1 MLRSNWH
8 FAIFARQFSHKITRA
23 FPGDLSLCVASY
35 QAICAT
41 PAFLIAR
48 LNFKNRCGFYA
59 MASYGRRD
67 MFDRPTIIDEAF
79 VRHVREGTLPA
90 PRRNVKHA
98 SAIPAQLMVDLFDT
112 QIMSRHLDLWARR
125 SKGKTF
131 YSIGSSGHEG
141 MAALA
146 AATRSTDMA
155 FLHYRD
161 AAFLIQRKKQAGGLT
176 PLYDMALS
184 FAAAADDPIS
194 GGRHK
199 VLGCAHTFVPPQTS
213 TIASHLP
220 KAVGAAHAIG
230 MANRLKLQDAVLPKD
245 AIILC
250 SFGDA
255 SANHSTS
262 QGAFNAACWAAYQK
276 LPMPIVFLCEDN
288 GIGISVK
295 TPGGW
300 IEANFAHRPALN
312 YIQCDGVDMVDALN
326 GAHEAVSVARRK
338 REPVFLHMRTVR
350 LMGHAGADVEASYAS
365 MAAIEANEAQDPLL
379 HTARHLI
386 ESAGLSRDDIVARY
400 EDMRARVERVA
411 ADALAKPRLETAAA
425 VMVPIEPVKGRRQS
439 PELPSPEKRDTLFI
453 KDARNL
459 AKPVTLAKSINFAL
473 ADLMLQYPNV
483 SLFGEDVSLKGGVY
497 GVTQGLRDKFGA
509 ARVFDTLLDE
519 QTILGLA
526 IGMAHNGFVP
536 IPEIQFLAYLHN
548 AEDQIRGE
556 AATLSFFSN
565 QQYTNPM
572 VLRIA
577 GLPYQKGFGGHF
589 HNDNSLAVLTDIPG
603 IIVACPSSA
612 ADAPAM
618 LRECVRMA
626 HEDGRVIVF
635 VEPIALYHT
644 SDLHANGDGGWTADY
659 AAPDVAQQIGFGEVG
674 VYGKG
679 VDLCIVTYGNGY
691 FLSCQAE
698 AVLKA
703 EHGLNIRIVDLRWL
717 HPLPEE
723 AIVKAAADC
732 KAVLIVDEARRSGS
746 LSEKLMTAFAE
757 AGRGDGT
764 QRITAEDCFI
774 PLGPA
779 AELMLPSKESIIAA
793 ALVATGR
800 MS

>member
-1 MLRSNWH
+1 
-8 FAIFARQFSHKITRA
+8 
-23 FPGDLSLCVASY
+23 
-35 QAICAT
+35 
-41 PAFLIAR
+41 
-48 LNFKNRCGFYA
+48 
-59 MASYGRRD
+59 
-67 MFDRPTIIDEAF
+67 MFDRPTILDEAF
-79 VRHVREGTLPA
+79 CRRVAAHDFPA
-90 PRRNVKHA
+90 TRSSHA
-98 SAIPAQLMVDLFDT
+98 AEMVASDVLVDLFDS

-141 MAALA
+141 TAAMA

-176 PLYDMALS
+176 PLNDMALS
-184 FAAAADDPIS
+184 FAASADDPIS

-220 KAVGAAHAIG
+220 KAVGAAHSLG
-230 MANRLKLQDAVLPKD
+230 MAQRLQLTDAVLPHD
-245 AIILC
+245 SIILC

-262 QGAFNAACWAAYQK
+262 QGAFNAACWAAYQH

-288 GIGISVK
+288 GIGISVR

-300 IEANFAHRPALN
+300 IAANFAHRPALN
-312 YIQCDGVDMVDALN
+312 YISCDGADLNDALR
-326 GAHEAVSVARRK
+326 GCAEAVNFARTRRK
-338 REPVFLHMRTVR
+338 PVFLHMQTIR
-350 LMGHAGADVEASYAS
+350 LMGHAGADVELSYAPI
-365 MAAIEANEAQDPLL
+365 AQIEAAEAQDPLL
-379 HTARHLI
+379 HSARILH
-386 ESAGLSRDDIVARY
+386 EQAGMSGAEIVARY
-400 EDMRARVERVA
+400 EDMRARVESVA
-411 ADALAKPRLETAAA
+411 QDALAKPRLLTAAE
-425 VMVPIEPVKGRRQS
+425 VMASIEPPTSAKPPQS
-439 PELPSPEKRDTLFI
+439 MPDAAERDALFI

-473 ADLMLQYPNV
+473 ADIMLRYPNIAV
-483 SLFGEDVSLKGGVY
+483 FGEDVARKGGVY
-497 GVTQGLRDKFGA
+497 GVTQGLQEKFGA

-536 IPEIQFLAYLHN
+536 MPEIQFLAYLHN

-565 QQYTNPM
+565 QQYRNPM
-572 VLRIA
+572 VIRIA

-618 LRECVRMA
+618 LRECVRLA
-626 HEDGRVIVF
+626 HEDGRVVVF
-635 VEPIALYHT
+635 IEPIALYHT
-644 SDLHANGDGGWTADY
+644 TDLQQPEDGGWTAPY
-659 AAPDVAQQIGFGEVG
+659 VAPDQDKAIAHG
-674 VYGKG
+674 VLGQSGKG
-679 VDLCIVTYGNGY
+679 TELAIITYGNGY
-691 FLSCQAE
+691 FLSHQAVDELE
-698 AVLKA
+698 ASGIDL
-703 EHGLNIRIVDLRWL
+703 RIIDLRWL
-717 HPLPEE
+717 HPLNAE
-723 AIVKAAADC
+723 AIVAAVADC
-732 KAVLIVDEARRSGS
+732 RKILIVDECRKSGS
-746 LSEKLMTAFAE
+746 LSEKLMTILTE
-757 AGRGDGT
+757 AGRGNAVS
-764 QRITAEDCFI
+764 RITAEDCFI

-779 AELMLPSKESIIAA
+779 AELVLPSKASIIEAA
-793 ALVATGR
+793 RAAVA
-800 MS
+800 

>member
-1 MLRSNWH
+1 
-8 FAIFARQFSHKITRA
+8 
-23 FPGDLSLCVASY
+23 
-35 QAICAT
+35 
-41 PAFLIAR
+41 
-48 LNFKNRCGFYA
+48 
-59 MASYGRRD
+59 
-67 MFDRPTIIDEAF
+67 MFDRPTILDEEFSRRVAAHDF
-79 VRHVREGTLPA
+79 PA
-90 PRRNVKHA
+90 ARSSHIAEMVAPD
-98 SAIPAQLMVDLFDT
+98 ILVDLFDS

-141 MAALA
+141 TAAMA

-176 PLYDMALS
+176 PLHDMALS
-184 FAAAADDPIS
+184 FAASAEDPIS

-220 KAVGAAHAIG
+220 KAVGAAHSLG
-230 MANRLKLQDAVLPKD
+230 MAQRLQLADAVLPHD
-245 AIILC
+245 SIILC

-262 QGAFNAACWAAYQK
+262 QGAFNAACWAAYQH

-288 GIGISVK
+288 GIGISVR

-300 IEANFAHRPALN
+300 IAANFAQRPALH
-312 YIQCDGVDMVDALN
+312 YISCDGADLNDALR
-326 GAHEAVSVARRK
+326 GCTEAVAYARTRRK
-338 REPVFLHMRTVR
+338 PVFLHMQTIR
-350 LMGHAGADVEASYAS
+350 LMGHAGADVELSYAPIVQ
-365 MAAIEANEAQDPLL
+365 IEAAEAQDPLL
-379 HTARHLI
+379 HSARILH
-386 ESAGLSRDDIVARY
+386 EQVGMSGAEIVARY
-400 EDMRARVERVA
+400 EDMRARVDRVA
-411 ADALAKPRLETAAA
+411 QDALAKPRLLTAAE
-425 VMVPIEPVKGRRQS
+425 VMASIEPEKSAKPPQ
-439 PELPSPEKRDTLFI
+439 PLPHTAARDALFI

-459 AKPVTLAKSINFAL
+459 AKPATLAKSINFAL
-473 ADLMLQYPNV
+473 ADIMLQYPQV
-483 SLFGEDVSLKGGVY
+483 AVFGEDVARKGGVY
-497 GVTQGLRDKFGA
+497 GVTQGLQEKFGA

-536 IPEIQFLAYLHN
+536 MPEIQFLAYLHN

-565 QQYTNPM
+565 KQYRNPM
-572 VLRIA
+572 VIRIA

-618 LRECVRMA
+618 LRECVRLA
-626 HEDGRVIVF
+626 HEDGRVVVF

-644 SDLHANGDGGWTADY
+644 TDLHQPEDGGWTAPY
-659 AAPDVAQQIGFGEVG
+659 IAPDQDKVIAQGALGQS
-674 VYGKG
+674 GKG
-679 VDLCIVTYGNGY
+679 TELAIITYGNGY
-691 FLSCQAE
+691 FLSRQASSDLE
-698 AVLKA
+698 ASGMDL
-703 EHGLNIRIVDLRWL
+703 RIIDLRWL
-717 HPLPEE
+717 HPLNAE
-723 AIVKAAADC
+723 AIVAAVADC
-732 KAVLIVDEARRSGS
+732 KKILIVDECRQSGS
-746 LSEKLMTAFAE
+746 LSEKLMTILNE
-757 AGRGDGT
+757 AGRGDAVS
-764 QRITAEDCFI
+764 RITAEDCFI

-779 AELMLPSKESIIAA
+779 AELVLPSKASIIEAA
-793 ALVATGR
+793 RAAVA
-800 MS
+800 

>member
-1 MLRSNWH
+1 
-8 FAIFARQFSHKITRA
+8 
-23 FPGDLSLCVASY
+23 
-35 QAICAT
+35 
-41 PAFLIAR
+41 
-48 LNFKNRCGFYA
+48 
-59 MASYGRRD
+59 
-67 MFDRPTIIDEAF
+67 MFDRPTILDEAF
-79 VRHVREGTLPA
+79 CRRVAAHDFPA
-90 PRRNVKHA
+90 PRSSIAADMVAPHV
-98 SAIPAQLMVDLFDT
+98 LVDLFDS

-141 MAALA
+141 TAAMA

-176 PLYDMALS
+176 PLNDMALS
-184 FAAAADDPIS
+184 FAASADDPIS

-220 KAVGAAHAIG
+220 KAVGAAHSLG
-230 MANRLKLQDAVLPKD
+230 MAQRLQLADAVLPHD

-262 QGAFNAACWAAYQK
+262 QGAFNAACWAAYQH

-288 GIGISVK
+288 GIGISVR

-300 IEANFAHRPALN
+300 IAANFAHRPALH
-312 YIQCDGVDMVDALN
+312 YIGCDGADMHDALR
-326 GAHEAVSVARRK
+326 GCADAVTYARTRRK
-338 REPVFLHMRTVR
+338 PVFLHMQTIR
-350 LMGHAGADVEASYAS
+350 LMGHAGADVELSYAPI
-365 MAAIEANEAQDPLL
+365 AEIEAAEAQDPLL
-379 HTARHLI
+379 HSARILHEQTGI
-386 ESAGLSRDDIVARY
+386 SGAEIVARY
-400 EDMRARVERVA
+400 EDMRARVDSVA
-411 ADALAKPRLETAAA
+411 KDALAKPRLLTAAE
-425 VMVPIEPVKGRRQS
+425 VMTSIEPAKSAKPPQPMPDRVER
-439 PELPSPEKRDTLFI
+439 EALFT

-459 AKPVTLAKSINFAL
+459 AKPATLAKSVNFAL
-473 ADLMLQYPNV
+473 ADIMLQYPNV
-483 SLFGEDVSLKGGVY
+483 AVFGEDVARKGGVY
-497 GVTQGLRDKFGA
+497 GVTQGLQEKFGA

-565 QQYTNPM
+565 KQYRNPM
-572 VLRIA
+572 VVRIA

-618 LRECVRMA
+618 LRECVRLA
-626 HEDGRVIVF
+626 HEDGRVVVF
-635 VEPIALYHT
+635 IEPIALYHT
-644 SDLHANGDGGWTADY
+644 TDLQQPDDGGWTAPY
-659 AAPDVAQQIGFGEVG
+659 VAPDQDKTITLGALGQF
-674 VYGKG
+674 GKG
-679 VDLCIVTYGNGY
+679 TELAIITYGNSY
-691 FLSCQAE
+691 FLSRQAADELE
-698 AVLKA
+698 AGGIDL
-703 EHGLNIRIVDLRWL
+703 RIIDLRWL
-717 HPLPEE
+717 HPLNAE
-723 AIVKAAADC
+723 AIVAAAADC
-732 KAVLIVDEARRSGS
+732 RKILIVDECRRSGS
-746 LSEKLMTAFAE
+746 LSEKLMTILTE
-757 AGRGDGT
+757 AGRSDAVS
-764 QRITAEDCFI
+764 RITAEDCFI

-779 AELMLPSKESIIAA
+779 AELVLPSKASIIDAARA
-793 ALVATGR
+793 ALA
-800 MS
+800 

>member
-1 MLRSNWH
+1 
-8 FAIFARQFSHKITRA
+8 
-23 FPGDLSLCVASY
+23 
-35 QAICAT
+35 
-41 PAFLIAR
+41 
-48 LNFKNRCGFYA
+48 
-59 MASYGRRD
+59 
-67 MFDRPTIIDEAF
+67 MFDRPTILDEAF
-79 VRHVREGTLPA
+79 CRRVTAHDFPA
-90 PRRNVKHA
+90 PRS
-98 SAIPAQLMVDLFDT
+98 SANAPMAAPHLLVDLFDS

-141 MAALA
+141 TAAMA

-176 PLYDMALS
+176 PLHDMALS
-184 FAAAADDPIS
+184 FAASADDPIS

-220 KAVGAAHAIG
+220 KAVGAAHALG
-230 MANRLKLQDAVLPKD
+230 MAQRLQLADAVLPHD
-245 AIILC
+245 SIILC

-262 QGAFNAACWAAYQK
+262 QGAFNAACWAAYQH

-288 GIGISVK
+288 GIGISVR

-300 IEANFAHRPALN
+300 IAANFAHRPALQ
-312 YIQCDGVDMVDALN
+312 YISCDGADMNDALR
-326 GAHEAVSVARRK
+326 GCEEAVTYARARRK
-338 REPVFLHMRTVR
+338 PVFLHMQTIR
-350 LMGHAGADVEASYAS
+350 LMGHAGADVELSYAPI
-365 MAAIEANEAQDPLL
+365 AQIEAAEAQDPLL
-379 HTARHLI
+379 HSARILH
-386 ESAGLSRDDIVARY
+386 EQAGMSGAEIVARY
-400 EDMRARVERVA
+400 EDMRARVDHVA
-411 ADALAKPRLETAAA
+411 LDALAKPRLVTAAE
-425 VMVPIEPVKGRRQS
+425 VMASIEPEKSAKPPQPL
-439 PELPSPEKRDTLFI
+439 PEAAQRDALFT

-483 SLFGEDVSLKGGVY
+483 AVFGEDVARKGGVY
-497 GVTQGLRDKFGA
+497 GVTQGLQEKFGA

-565 QQYTNPM
+565 QQYRNPM
-572 VLRIA
+572 VIRIA

-603 IIVACPSSA
+603 IIVACPSNA

-618 LRECVRMA
+618 LRECVRLA
-626 HEDGRVIVF
+626 HEDGRVVVF
-635 VEPIALYHT
+635 IEPIALYHT
-644 SDLHANGDGGWTADY
+644 TDLQQPEDGAWTAPY
-659 AAPDVAQQIGFGEVG
+659 AAPDKDKDKDKEIALGALGQF
-674 VYGKG
+674 GKG
-679 VDLCIVTYGNGY
+679 TQLAIITYGNGY
-691 FLSCQAE
+691 FLSRQAADDLQAE
-698 AVLKA
+698 GIDL
-703 EHGLNIRIVDLRWL
+703 RIIDLRWL
-717 HPLPEE
+717 HPLNTD
-723 AIVKAAADC
+723 AIVAAVANC
-732 KAVLIVDEARRSGS
+732 GKVLIVDECRKSGS
-746 LSEKLMTAFAE
+746 LSEKLMTILTE
-757 AGRGDGT
+757 AGRGDAVS
-764 QRITAEDCFI
+764 RITAEDCFI

-779 AELMLPSKESIIAA
+779 AELVLPSKASILEAA
-793 ALVATGR
+793 RAAVA
-800 MS
+800 

>member
-1 MLRSNWH
+1 
-8 FAIFARQFSHKITRA
+8 
-23 FPGDLSLCVASY
+23 
-35 QAICAT
+35 
-41 PAFLIAR
+41 
-48 LNFKNRCGFYA
+48 
-59 MASYGRRD
+59 
-67 MFDRPTIIDEAF
+67 MFDRAKIIDEAF
-79 VRHVREGTLPA
+79 AQRVRSGDLPQARSNVNHVQHIAQHTL
-90 PRRNVKHA
+90 
-98 SAIPAQLMVDLFDT
+98 VDILDT

-141 MAALA
+141 TAALA
-146 AATRSTDMA
+146 SATRESDMA

-161 AAFLIQRKKQAGGLT
+161 AAFLIQRKKQAGGNT

-184 FAAAADDPIS
+184 FSAAADDPIS

-199 VLGCAHTFVPPQTS
+199 VLGCAQTFVPPQTS

-220 KAVGAAHAIG
+220 KAVGAAHSIA
-230 MANRLKLQDAVLPKD
+230 AAQRLKFSEAKMPYD
-245 AIILC
+245 AIIVC

-262 QGAFNAACWAAYQK
+262 QGAFNAACWSAYQK

-288 GIGISVK
+288 GIGISVR

-312 YIQCDGVDMVDALN
+312 YIQCDGTDIADALR
-326 GAHEAVSVARRK
+326 GASEAVDIARTRRK
-338 REPVFLHMRTVR
+338 PVFLHMRTVR
-350 LMGHAGADVEASYAS
+350 LMGHAGADVEASYS
-365 MAAIEANEAQDPLL
+365 SLEAIEANEAQDPLL

-386 ESAGLSRDDIVARY
+386 ERGIMSGDEVAARY
-400 EDMRARVERVA
+400 EDMRARVDRVA

-425 VMVPIEPVKGRRQS
+425 VIIPVLPRIGEKAS
-439 PELPSPEKRDTLFI
+439 PALPDAAARDAMFI

-473 ADLMLQYPNV
+473 ADLMLQYPGTV
-483 SLFGEDVSLKGGVY
+483 LFGEDVARKGGVY
-497 GVTQGLRDKFGA
+497 GVTQGLKDKFGA
-509 ARVFDTLLDE
+509 VRVFDTLLDE

-548 AEDQIRGE
+548 AEDQLRGE
-556 AATLSFFSN
+556 AATLPFFSN
-565 QQYTNPM
+565 QQYRNPM
-572 VLRIA
+572 IVRIA

-626 HEDGRVIVF
+626 YEDGRVIVF

-644 SDLHANGDGGWTADY
+644 ADLHEAGDGAWTADC
-659 AAPDVAQQIGFGEVG
+659 AAPDAAQQIAFGQPAIFG
-674 VYGKG
+674 DGTQ
-679 VDLCIVTYGNGY
+679 LCIVTYGNGY
-691 FLSCQAE
+691 YLSRQAE
-698 AVLKA
+698 RVLA
-703 EHGLNIRIVDLRWL
+703 QDHGVNICIVDLRWL
-717 HPLPEE
+717 HPLNPSAILE
-723 AIVKAAADC
+723 AAQPCDKI
-732 KAVLIVDEARRSGS
+732 LIVDEARRSGS
-746 LSEKLMTAFAE
+746 LSEKLMTIFAE
-757 AGRGDGT
+757 AGRGNDAS
-764 QRITAEDCFI
+764 RITAEDCFI

-779 AELMLPSKESIIAA
+779 AELMLPNKPSIIAA
-793 ALVATGR
+793 ALAALGKKP
-800 MS
+800 

>member
-1 MLRSNWH
+1 
-8 FAIFARQFSHKITRA
+8 
-23 FPGDLSLCVASY
+23 
-35 QAICAT
+35 
-41 PAFLIAR
+41 
-48 LNFKNRCGFYA
+48 
-59 MASYGRRD
+59 
-67 MFDRPTIIDEAF
+67 MFDRPTILDEAF
-79 VRHVREGTLPA
+79 CRRVAAHDFPA
-90 PRRNVKHA
+90 TRSSHA
-98 SAIPAQLMVDLFDT
+98 AEMVASDVLVDLFDS

-141 MAALA
+141 TAAMA

-176 PLYDMALS
+176 PLNDMALS
-184 FAAAADDPIS
+184 FAASADDPIS

-220 KAVGAAHAIG
+220 KAVGAAHSLG
-230 MANRLKLQDAVLPKD
+230 MAQRLQLTDAVLPHD
-245 AIILC
+245 SIILC

-262 QGAFNAACWAAYQK
+262 QGAFNAACWAAYQH

-288 GIGISVK
+288 GIGISVR

-300 IEANFAHRPALN
+300 IAANFAHRPALN
-312 YIQCDGVDMVDALN
+312 YISCDGADLNDALR
-326 GAHEAVSVARRK
+326 GCAEAVNFARTRRK
-338 REPVFLHMRTVR
+338 PVFLHMQTIR
-350 LMGHAGADVEASYAS
+350 LMGHAGADVELSYAPI
-365 MAAIEANEAQDPLL
+365 AQIEAAEAQDPLL
-379 HTARHLI
+379 HSARILH
-386 ESAGLSRDDIVARY
+386 EQAGMSGAEIVARY
-400 EDMRARVERVA
+400 EDMRARVESVA
-411 ADALAKPRLETAAA
+411 QDALAKPRLLTAAE
-425 VMVPIEPVKGRRQS
+425 VMASIEPPTSAKPPQS
-439 PELPSPEKRDTLFI
+439 MPDAAERDALFI

-473 ADLMLQYPNV
+473 ADIMLRYPNIAV
-483 SLFGEDVSLKGGVY
+483 FGEDVARKGGVY
-497 GVTQGLRDKFGA
+497 GVTQGLQEKFGA

-536 IPEIQFLAYLHN
+536 MPEIQFLAYLHN

-565 QQYTNPM
+565 QQYRNPM
-572 VLRIA
+572 VIRIA

-618 LRECVRMA
+618 LRECVRLA
-626 HEDGRVIVF
+626 HEDGRVVVF
-635 VEPIALYHT
+635 IEPIALYHT
-644 SDLHANGDGGWTADY
+644 TDLQQPEDGGWTAPY
-659 AAPDVAQQIGFGEVG
+659 VTPDQDKAIAHG
-674 VYGKG
+674 VLGQSGKG
-679 VDLCIVTYGNGY
+679 TELAIITYGNGC
-691 FLSCQAE
+691 FLSCQAADELE
-698 AVLKA
+698 ASGIDL
-703 EHGLNIRIVDLRWL
+703 RIIDLRWL
-717 HPLPEE
+717 HPLNAE
-723 AIVKAAADC
+723 AIVAAVADC
-732 KAVLIVDEARRSGS
+732 RKILIVDECRKSGS
-746 LSEKLMTAFAE
+746 LSEKLMTILTE
-757 AGRGDGT
+757 AGRGNAVS
-764 QRITAEDCFI
+764 RITAEDCFI

-779 AELMLPSKESIIAA
+779 AELVLPSKASIIEAA
-793 ALVATGR
+793 RAAVA
-800 MS
+800 